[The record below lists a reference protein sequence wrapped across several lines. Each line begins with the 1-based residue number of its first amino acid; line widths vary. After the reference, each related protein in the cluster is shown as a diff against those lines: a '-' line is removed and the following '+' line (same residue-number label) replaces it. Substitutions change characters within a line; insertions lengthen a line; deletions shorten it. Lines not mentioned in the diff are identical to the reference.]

1 MHCGLRDRLF
11 RCAPGSWDM
20 QRCDGC
26 GSGYLDPRPNA
37 ATIGLAYSSYYTH
50 TSVIGAEQP
59 PKSAWRRHRIAQR
72 NACLNSTY
80 GYELSPASPRPPCCV
95 STDRR
100 QRWDKQVGYLRFPGR
115 GARLLDVGCGNGR
128 FLMQMRAAGWEVSG
142 VEPDP
147 ASAAQAVAAGL
158 DVQAGSLETLAVPD
172 GRFDAVSLHHVLEHL
187 HRPLETLR
195 RCRAALKTDGTIVI
209 ATPNFA
215 AFGHRVFGPDW
226 FPLSPPTHLVLFT
239 PDSLRRALE
248 NTGFEPEPSCRL
260 RLGAAEVFRQSVQI
274 RRRGDPMRM
283 QPPLS
288 FADKLCAAWLARQA
302 DRATREQPSL
312 AEELVLLAR
321 RRD

>member
-158 DVQAGSLETLAVPD
+158 GRAGQQ
-172 GRFDAVSLHHVLEHL
+172 
-187 HRPLETLR
+187 RPALFE
-195 RCRAALKTDGTIVI
+195 RAAERIGDELGGARARGRPVI
-209 ATPNFA
+209 LRFA
-215 AFGHRVFGPDW
+215 GGPGECRRAGGPDE
-226 FPLSPPTHLVLFT
+226 
-239 PDSLRRALE
+239 RGMGQRAGERDFLE
-248 NTGFEPEPSCRL
+248 
-260 RLGAAEVFRQSVQI
+260 
-274 RRRGDPMRM
+274 
-283 QPPLS
+283 
-288 FADKLCAAWLARQA
+288 
-302 DRATREQPSL
+302 
-312 AEELVLLAR
+312 
-321 RRD
+321 